1 MSIILYT
8 VFIELLVIDF
18 VLIYRNFNTIFAY
31 IKPFLTWRILIIYL
45 PIWFIVSGW
54 SMVGIAI
61 GKGWFRAV
69 SISWQAFLWMPF
81 CPEKLFTIPLTIWL
95 HTKIFPNHSTANL
108 DEFLTFPKYKIAQK
122 ALSRDTASLRRKLES
137 RGVCSFGELGT
148 FHMNINGEISFK
160 SNENA
165 IDDPEHF
172 GFEPLAVPLLSQC
185 NEKTIVIKQR
195 DFSRYI
201 AIAAAVILAFFFVMP
216 VSDSA
221 YEKGMQASIAM
232 VSPKAPATVK
242 VTETANEEYRITPVL
257 DTVTENIYTEP
268 QEVAPESPK
277 ETTVIEE
284 PVNKVI
290 VPAVPQKTFSIIGA
304 RSPNAQN
311 AELAIKELTRKM
323 KADYTVIVGGGRHRV
338 SIGDYCSMNDA
349 EEALTHIKSTFPDA
363 WVLTH

>member
-1 MSIILYT
+1 MENLIRHTTRLLASHTCVIL
-8 VFIELLVIDF
+8 
-18 VLIYRNFNTIFAY
+18 
-31 IKPFLTWRILIIYL
+31 P
-45 PIWFIVSGW
+45 
-54 SMVGIAI
+54 GI
-61 GKGWFRAV
+61 G
-69 SISWQAFLWMPF
+69 AFLAHKVPASYNATEQIFMPPHRELGF
-81 CPEKLFTIPLTIWL
+81 NSSI
-95 HTKIFPNHSTANL
+95 TADDAL
-108 DEFLTFPKYKIAQK
+108 LLSEYVSKEGITYEIAQK

-277 ETTVIEE
+277 KTTVIEE

-290 VPAVPQKTFSIIGA
+290 VPAVPQKTFSIIVA
-304 RSPNAQN
+304 SSPNAQN